1 MSRGFLVCNY
11 NSLLPLFR
19 LLDCLDFVPKTPF
32 CLVSVPFRHL
42 PIIVQRL
49 PCVSGR
55 AVCFRLISPFPAL
68 SHPFVQRICSFQW
81 WRSFF
86 GCQESVSIVDPCPQ
100 TLLWVIFTRP
110 SFSVSLYLFLSCP
123 PSLTS
128 LSSLLPLFLPVYRK
142 AQSTLSSLSL
152 FSIMHLFLYNVSFPS
167 ACQFVFLIPIS
178 IYN

>member
-32 CLVSVPFRHL
+32 CLVSVPCRHL

-55 AVCFRLISPFPAL
+55 AVCFRLISPFSAL

-110 SFSVSLYLFLSCP
+110 SFCLSLP
-123 PSLTS
+123 V
-128 LSSLLPLFLPVYRK
+128 SLLPSLAYFSFFFTSSLPPCHLPFLVF
-142 AQSTLSSLSL
+142 SSSLSCIFSFTIFPFLQPVNL
-152 FSIMHLFLYNVSFPS
+152 FS
-167 ACQFVFLIPIS
+167 
-178 IYN
+178 